1 MQEWRTVTG
10 DIKPEA
16 LDMASSPSTVY
27 ERRNIKEETYQEENA
42 MQGTTETKT
51 RWTYEEREM
60 TPAEYA
66 AAQTMQQIMQAISDS
81 EMNMTMA
88 IVDTTGMLATENVDT
103 PAEEPPT
110 DTPAEEPEEEP
121 PADTPAEEPE
131 EEPPADTPAEEPT
144 EEQTEGGTED
154 EQNV

>member
-10 DIKPEA
+10 DNKPEA

-66 AAQTMQQIMQAISDS
+66 AAQTMQRIMQAISDS

-88 IVDTTGMLATENVDT
+88 IVDTTAMAETNEMPATEAADT
-103 PAEEPPT
+103 PTEEPT
-110 DTPAEEPEEEP
+110 EES
-121 PADTPAEEPE
+121 PADTPAEES
-131 EEPPADTPAEEPT
+131 T

>member
-88 IVDTTGMLATENVDT
+88 IVDTTAMAETNEMPATEAADT
-103 PAEEPPT
+103 PSEES
-110 DTPAEEPEEEP
+110 
-121 PADTPAEEPE
+121 PADTPTEEPTE
-131 EEPPADTPAEEPT
+131 ESPADTPAEEPT

-154 EQNV
+154 EQSV

>member
-66 AAQTMQQIMQAISDS
+66 AAQTMQRIMQAISDS

-88 IVDTTGMLATENVDT
+88 IVDTTAMAETNEMPATEAADT
-103 PAEEPPT
+103 PTEEPT
-110 DTPAEEPEEEP
+110 EES
-121 PADTPAEEPE
+121 PADTPAEES
-131 EEPPADTPAEEPT
+131 T

>member
-66 AAQTMQQIMQAISDS
+66 AAQTMQRIMQAISDS

-88 IVDTTGMLATENVDT
+88 IVDTTAMAETNEMPATE
-103 PAEEPPT
+103 A
-110 DTPAEEPEEEP
+110 
-121 PADTPAEEPE
+121 ADTPTEEPTE
-131 EEPPADTPAEEPT
+131 ESPADTPAEEPT

>member
-10 DIKPEA
+10 DNKPEA

-27 ERRNIKEETYQEENA
+27 ERRNIKEETYQEEDA

-66 AAQTMQQIMQAISDS
+66 AAQTMQKIMQAISDS

-88 IVDTTGMLATENVDT
+88 IVDTTAMAETNEMPATEAADT
-103 PAEEPPT
+103 PTEEPT
-110 DTPAEEPEEEP
+110 EES
-121 PADTPAEEPE
+121 PADTPAEES
-131 EEPPADTPAEEPT
+131 T